1 MKVLTHFKRSF
12 GKFSAR
18 NLVITFLLSLS
29 LIFVSQRVQ
38 AISGFPP
45 TDVEIQQA
53 ESSQPTLIAAGREL
67 NVLLGRGIIDNPPTS
82 TVMRYYQQAADY
94 TAAYNSANGWF
105 TYITIPSTL
114 VYRGFNPVV
123 GNIYEAQLRGG
134 GRARL
139 RNYGSSGPWPTIDLE
154 GHFTPIYERI
164 KEFKFKYNACG
175 QGC

>member
-1 MKVLTHFKRSF
+1 MQVFVRFKELLRRASLQRLMV
-12 GKFSAR
+12 A
-18 NLVITFLLSLS
+18 FLLSIS
-29 LIFVSQRVQ
+29 LILTAQRVQ
-38 AISGFPP
+38 AISGIPS
-45 TDVEIQQA
+45 DQMQVQQVD
-53 ESSQPTLIAAGREL
+53 SSQPVLIAAGREL

-82 TVMRYYQQAADY
+82 TVMRYYTQYADY
-94 TAAYNSANGWF
+94 RSAYNAENSWF
-105 TYITIPSTL
+105 TYITLPSTL
-114 VYRGFNPVV
+114 VYRGFNPIV

-154 GHFTPIYERI
+154 GHNTPIYERI